1 MNYMKAQKAELREK
15 YIAAREAI
23 PQEKR
28 DEMSRAICERA
39 VALSGFRLSQT
50 ILLYAPKKVEVDVTP
65 IAKAAWDAGKSVAFP
80 RCHKP
85 EDSFAY
91 MTYHIVNSLDELEP
105 GSFGLL
111 EPREDAPLY
120 DPGDDTRGSLAFAP
134 AIAFDKYGYRLGYGG
149 GYYDRFFN
157 AYNGSVVGV
166 IFSDFVVPSL
176 PHGRYDIRAG
186 LLITEKGVRP
196 TLENTVR

>member
-1 MNYMKAQKAELREK
+1 
-15 YIAAREAI
+15 
-23 PQEKR
+23 
-28 DEMSRAICERA
+28 
-39 VALSGFRLSQT
+39 
-50 ILLYAPKKVEVDVTP
+50 
-65 IAKAAWDAGKSVAFP
+65 
-80 RCHKP
+80 
-85 EDSFAY
+85 
-91 MTYHIVNSLDELEP
+91 MTYHIVESLDELSV

-111 EPREDAPLY
+111 EPSEDAPLY
-120 DPGDDTRGSLAFAP
+120 DPKSDTRGSLAFAP
-134 AIAFDKYGYRLGYGG
+134 AIAFDRAGYRLGYGG

-166 IFSDFVVPSL
+166 IFSEFVVPSL